1 MAAFRTADTIAM
13 KLGIEKTAKVRVRAG
28 IGYALPYDAA
38 SEVRLDAPELER
50 ILLRNDYGYPKTPL
64 ELVSDEE
71 D

>member
-38 SEVRLDAPELER
+38 SEVLPYDAASEVRLDAPELET
-50 ILLRNDYGYPKTPL
+50 NPL
-64 ELVSDEE
+64 AK
-71 D
+71 